1 MIMQCNELACKNI
14 IPDVICLQEIWQ
26 VHDEC
31 VIAIPNYNFVYK
43 KRAKFRGGGVGCY
56 IKKGIQ
62 FKIVER
68 HSIFIEKI
76 FESLV
81 LEISINGKKKQ

>member
-1 MIMQCNELACKNI
+1 MQCNELACKNI

-43 KRAKFRGGGVGCY
+43 KRAKFRGGGV
-56 IKKGIQ
+56 
-62 FKIVER
+62 
-68 HSIFIEKI
+68 
-76 FESLV
+76 L
-81 LEISINGKKKQ
+81 